1 MKIPRSVP
9 YFKHAVIAAGLYAAV
24 WMILEGDIWRDILLA
39 ASSLA
44 VGAAAVVTRR
54 WGGRTL
60 PAGKGVFLAP
70 AVGLCWGAAVAL
82 LTLFL
87 MALKTGL
94 HAHGPEYTTAE
105 TVWVLGQLPVWGGAG
120 ALAGL
125 GLGLLLVAR
134 GRR

>member
-1 MKIPRSVP
+1 MKIPRSIP
-9 YFKHAVIAAGLYAAV
+9 YFKLAVAAAGLYAV
-24 WMILEGDIWRDILLA
+24 IWMILEGDIRRDILLA
-39 ASSLA
+39 ACSLTFG
-44 VGAAAVVTRR
+44 GAAAVTRR

-60 PAGKGVFLAP
+60 PAGRGVLLAA
-70 AVGLCWGAAVAL
+70 AVGLCGGVGIAL

-105 TVWVLGQLPVWGGAG
+105 IMWVWRQLPVWGGAG
-120 ALAGL
+120 ALGGL

-134 GRR
+134 SRG